1 MPRYAFENYVGTA
14 CRKDS
19 AQVEAMLREAYGVVL
34 SNERVVWE
42 NPDEVGKDTFRDGI
56 GKTTKGGL

>member
-1 MPRYAFENYVGTA
+1 MRYSFENYAGTA
-14 CRKDS
+14 CRKDC

-34 SNERVVWE
+34 SNERVIWE

-56 GKTTKGGL
+56 GETTKGGL